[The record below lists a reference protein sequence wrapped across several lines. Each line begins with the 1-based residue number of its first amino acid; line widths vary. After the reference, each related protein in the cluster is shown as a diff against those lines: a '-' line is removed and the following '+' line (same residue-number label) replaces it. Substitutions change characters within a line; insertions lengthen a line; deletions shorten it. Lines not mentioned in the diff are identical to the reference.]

1 MASMCLFARCAA
13 KFEECWK
20 RPCAKKA
27 FGGIN
32 RLGREK
38 MRRAG
43 KESATIIARGK
54 TRCLCIKADLTGTT
68 LFGIAVS

>member
-1 MASMCLFARCAA
+1 MCLFAHCAA
-13 KFEECWK
+13 KAEECWK
-20 RPCAKKA
+20 RASAKKA

-43 KESATIIARGK
+43 EGGR
-54 TRCLCIKADLTGTT
+54 
-68 LFGIAVS
+68 